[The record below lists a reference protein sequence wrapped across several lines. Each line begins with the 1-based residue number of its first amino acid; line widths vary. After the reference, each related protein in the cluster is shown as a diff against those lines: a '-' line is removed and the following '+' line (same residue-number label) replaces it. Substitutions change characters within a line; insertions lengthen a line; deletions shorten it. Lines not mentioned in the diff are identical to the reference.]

1 MDNPVVGTPM
11 NNETRVGIFVFI
23 VIVIFIIL
31 SVKIGELGFHK
42 NKTYPITMVFS
53 TVEGLRPGA
62 PLEVAGVKVGSVKGI
77 ALNRDYSA
85 VVTADIY
92 RQVQLPID
100 TIASIATRGIIGDK
114 IIILTPGISK
124 DMLGVGGNL
133 ARTEVPPSIDFL
145 LTKLGDISENLSEL
159 TSTLNNALGGGGG
172 MSRLATLMD
181 RLNNIAGELSSLLSE
196 NEGNLSSIAVNLK
209 GVTANVNE
217 ITTDLRGVG
226 QRINSIVENIEL
238 GKGTLGRLVT
248 DDTLYLSLRDTAEN
262 LNKISARLEQSKN
275 LNLLLS
281 DDTLYYNLV
290 SITEN
295 LKLISQDI
303 AEGKGTLGRLLV
315 DDELYR
321 ELGDTL
327 QNANEA
333 AQGIKEQTPITVM
346 GTVLGTVLK

>member
-1 MDNPVVGTPM
+1 M

-42 NKTYPITMVFS
+42 NETYPITMVFS

-62 PLEVAGVKVGSVKGI
+62 PLEVAGVKVGSVKSI

-85 VVTADIY
+85 VVTAEIY
-92 RQVQLPID
+92 KKVQIPID

-159 TSTLNNALGGGGG
+159 TSSLNNALGGEGG
-172 MSRLATLMD
+172 MSRLTTLMD
-181 RLNNIAGELSSLLSE
+181 RLNDIAGEMSRLLSE
-196 NEGNLSSIAVNLK
+196 NEGNLSSIAINLK
-209 GVTANVNE
+209 GVTSNMNE
-217 ITTDLRGVG
+217 ITSELRGVG
-226 QRINSIVENIEL
+226 KGINSVVGDIES
-238 GKGTLGRLVT
+238 GEGTLGRLVT
-248 DDTLYLSLRDTAEN
+248 DDSLYLSLQDTMDN
-262 LNKISARLEQSKN
+262 LYKITTRLEQSRN

-295 LKLISQDI
+295 LKLISQDL
-303 AEGKGTLGRLLV
+303 AEGKGTLGRLLA

-321 ELGDTL
+321 QLGDTL